1 MNLDKCGQLQL
12 IEYVYNKKMWARTF
26 SDLQIKIDYILIP
39 MEGAKKCIKLQA
51 SNCDQVIV

>member
-1 MNLDKCGQLQL
+1 MNLNKCGQLQL
-12 IEYVYNKKMWARTF
+12 INMCTIYMARTF
-26 SDLQIKIDYILIP
+26 SDLQIKIEYILIP